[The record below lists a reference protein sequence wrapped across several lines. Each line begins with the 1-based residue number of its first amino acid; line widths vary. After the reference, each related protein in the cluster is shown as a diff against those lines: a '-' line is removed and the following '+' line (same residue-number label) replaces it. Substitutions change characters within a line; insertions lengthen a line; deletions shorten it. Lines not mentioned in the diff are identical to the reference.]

1 MGIAPGLH
9 GSPPMRC
16 AHYDANR
23 CRSCSELPLPY
34 PAQLA
39 AKQAHARRLLGEAQ
53 WLEPVASRESG
64 FRNRAKMAVGGS
76 IAQPLLGILDGHGR
90 GVDLADCA
98 LYPPALQ
105 AGFAPLK
112 AFITR
117 AAIAPYDLAA
127 RRGEL
132 KYVLVTLAEHS
143 GELMVRFVLRSQEPL
158 ARMRR
163 HLDSLREA
171 LPAARVISVNL
182 QPEHKAVLEG
192 EHEILLTTDATL
204 AMRVNGLTLHLRP
217 QGFFQ
222 THTAMAA
229 GLYAQAAT
237 WVRELQPA
245 SVWDLYCGVGG
256 FALHC
261 ADSAR
266 EVLGVESSAEA
277 IAAAARNADEAGLT
291 RVRFHAEDATAFATR
306 QTRAAELVI
315 VNPPRRG
322 LDETLCRWL
331 DTATAR
337 WLIYSSCNVES
348 LARDLRRMPDLQ
360 VRRARVFDLFPHTL
374 HYEVLTLLGRR

>member
-1 MGIAPGLH
+1 MH
-9 GSPPMRC
+9 C
-16 AHYDANR
+16 AHHDANR
-23 CRSCSELPLPY
+23 CRSCSELPVPY
-34 PAQLA
+34 PDQLA
-39 AKQAHARRLLGEAQ
+39 AKQAHARCLLGEAQ
-53 WLEPVASRESG
+53 WLEPAASRESG
-64 FRNRAKMAVGGS
+64 FRNKAKMAVGGS
-76 IAQPLLGILDGHGR
+76 VAQPLLGILDAHGHGI
-90 GVDLADCA
+90 DLADCA

-105 AGFAPLK
+105 ASFAPLK

-117 AAIAPYDLAA
+117 AAIEPYDLST

-158 ARMRR
+158 VRLRK
-163 HLDSLREA
+163 HLGSLREA
-171 LPAARVISVNL
+171 LPAARVISINL

-192 EHEILLTTDATL
+192 EHEILLTADATL

-222 THTAMAA
+222 THAAMAA
-229 GLYAQAAT
+229 ELYAQAAT

-261 ADSAR
+261 ADGER

-277 IAAAARNADEAGLT
+277 IAAAERSRDEAGLAQA
-291 RVRFHAEDATAFATR
+291 RFHVEDAAAFATR
-306 QTRAAELVI
+306 QTQAPELVI

-322 LDETLCRWL
+322 IDAALCRWL
-331 DTATAR
+331 DASTVR
-337 WLIYSSCNVES
+337 WLIYSSCNAES
-348 LARDLRRMPDLQ
+348 LARDLDLMPGLRLQ
-360 VRRARVFDLFPHTL
+360 RARVLDLFPHTR

>member
-1 MGIAPGLH
+1 
-9 GSPPMRC
+9 MRC
-16 AHYDANR
+16 DHYDANR
-23 CRSCSELPLPY
+23 CRSCSELPVPY
-34 PAQLA
+34 PDQLA
-39 AKQAHARRLLGEAQ
+39 AKQVHARRLLGEAQ
-53 WLEPVASRESG
+53 WLEPAASRESG
-64 FRNRAKMAVGGS
+64 FRNKAKMTVGGS
-76 IAQPLLGILDGHGR
+76 TAQPLLGILDAHGHGI
-90 GVDLADCA
+90 DLADCA

-105 AGFAPLK
+105 ASFAPLK

-117 AAIAPYDLAA
+117 AAIEPYDLAT

-158 ARMRR
+158 ARLRK

-171 LPAARVISVNL
+171 LPALRVASVNL

-192 EHEILLTTDATL
+192 EHEILLTAEATL
-204 AMRVNGLTLHLRP
+204 AMRVNGLILHLRP

-229 GLYAQAAT
+229 ELYSQAAA

-245 SVWDLYCGVGG
+245 SIWDLYCGVGG

-261 ADSAR
+261 ADGGR

-277 IAAAARNADEAGLT
+277 VAAAERSRDEAGLAK
-291 RVRFHAEDATAFATR
+291 VRFHAEDATAFATR
-306 QTRAAELVI
+306 QTQAPELLI

-322 LDETLCRWL
+322 IGAALCRWL
-331 DTATAR
+331 DASTVR
-337 WLIYSSCNVES
+337 WLIYSSCNAES
-348 LARDLRRMPDLQ
+348 LARDLDLMPGLRLQ
-360 VRRARVFDLFPHTL
+360 RARVLDLFPHTR

>member
-1 MGIAPGLH
+1 MH
-9 GSPPMRC
+9 C

-23 CRSCSELPLPY
+23 CRSCSSLPLPY
-34 PAQLA
+34 PDQLA
-39 AKQAHARRLLGEAQ
+39 AKQAHAHRLLGEAQ

-76 IAQPLLGILDGHGR
+76 ARQPLLGILDAHGH

-105 AGFAPLK
+105 AAFAPLK
-112 AFITR
+112 TFIAR
-117 AAIAPYDLAA
+117 AAIEPYDLST

-132 KYVLVTLAEHS
+132 KYVLVALAEHS

-158 ARMRR
+158 ARMRK

-171 LPAARVISVNL
+171 LPALRVVSANL

-192 EHEILLTTDATL
+192 EHEILLTAAATL
-204 AMRVNGLTLHLRP
+204 AMRMNGLTLHLRP

-229 GLYAQAAT
+229 TLYAQVAA
-237 WVRELQPA
+237 WARELQPA
-245 SVWDLYCGVGG
+245 AIWDMYCGVGG

-261 ADSAR
+261 ADGGR
-266 EVLGVESSAEA
+266 EVLGVEASPEA
-277 IAAAARNADEAGLT
+277 IAAAEYSRDDAGLA
-291 RVRFHAEDATAFATR
+291 RVRFHTADAAVFASS
-306 QTRAAELVI
+306 QAQAPELVI

-322 LDETLCRWL
+322 IGETLCHWL
-331 DTATAR
+331 DASTAR
-337 WLIYSSCNVES
+337 WLIYSSCNAES
-348 LARDLRRMPDLQ
+348 LARDMAMMPGLRLQ
-360 VRRARVFDLFPHTL
+360 RARVFDMFPHTL
-374 HYEVLTLLGRR
+374 HYEVLTLLGRD